1 MPLPH
6 DCVLADVRRP
16 SIILRFLHG
25 DDHVQRV
32 ALGAKTA
39 ELEWFH
45 GEVAA
50 GRTKAQTAA
59 DQLNV
64 TVATVRRMLPRYY
77 CKYRRRLPSLAP
89 ITGREEPL
97 TTARN
102 SEQPLTTAPGIPVN
116 RVYHPIHR
124 PFGNKPRRC
133 SCRKPRCFLL

>member
-6 DCVLADVRRP
+6 DCALADERQP
-16 SIILRFLHG
+16 SIILNFLPA
-25 DDHVQRV
+25 DENVQRV
-32 ALGAKTA
+32 ALDAKMA
-39 ELEWFH
+39 ELALLQS
-45 GEVAA
+45 EVAA
-50 GRTKAQTAA
+50 GRMKAQTAA

-102 SEQPLTTAPGIPVN
+102 SE
-116 RVYHPIHR
+116 
-124 PFGNKPRRC
+124 
-133 SCRKPRCFLL
+133 